1 MKKYY
6 TRACNFY
13 YGSTSKEKIKKK
25 LSLPLNG
32 NNLISFD
39 TIEIITRK
47 YKKKIHIREIKNQ
60 SNKIK
65 KKIKE
70 DIKLITRKKKFK
82 GLNFLN
88 FPILMGVINLTPDS
102 FSDGGKYNKKNSG
115 FNHASYLIKKGCEIL
130 DIGGESTKPGAKDV
144 NKSIEWK
151 RINKTLKKVR
161 KLNKFISLDT
171 RKSWIMEKGIKNK
184 VNLINDVS
192 GFDYDANTMY
202 VLKKHKIPFVVHHMQ
217 GTPKN
222 MQKNPKYKNVLLDIY
237 DFFENKIKKMRFLGI
252 KHNNIILDPGIGFGK
267 NLKHN
272 MILINNI
279 SIFHSIGF
287 PIMLGI
293 SRKRFIKD
301 LSGNNDSKERLGG
314 TISSS
319 LHAMMQGIQILR
331 VHDVNEV
338 NQSIKVFKSL
348 SFK

>member
-130 DIGGESTKPGAKDV
+130 DIGGESTRPGAKDV
-144 NKSIEWK
+144 KKIIEWK
-151 RINKTLKKVR
+151 RINKTLKKVG

-272 MILINNI
+272 ITLINNI
-279 SIFHSIGF
+279 SIFHSLGF
-287 PIMLGI
+287 PIMLGV

>member
-25 LSLPLNG
+25 LTLPLNG

-348 SFK
+348 NFK

>member
-130 DIGGESTKPGAKDV
+130 DIGGESTRPGAKDV
-144 NKSIEWK
+144 KKIIEWK
-151 RINKTLKKVR
+151 RINKTLKKVG

-287 PIMLGI
+287 PIMLGV

>member
-272 MILINNI
+272 ITLINNI

-293 SRKRFIKD
+293 SRKKFIKD